1 LLLAAAAELSTRAPA
16 ADPFEAGPWRH
27 FGAARL
33 RYRGADGD
41 EHEVRARREGGSS
54 WRIEVGGETSIVE
67 VLSSGGDLRAEIDG
81 RYVEAGYATD
91 GGGVLVSVGG
101 EAYRLEKPGPPDVD
115 AAGAEA
121 DAGAASL
128 VAPMPGT
135 VVKVMVGEGDE
146 VEEGQPLLVLE
157 AMKMEQTV
165 AAPYS
170 GTVTSLPFAEGA
182 LVPGGS
188 VLAEVSEQRETEE

>member
-1 LLLAAAAELSTRAPA
+1 
-16 ADPFEAGPWRH
+16 
-27 FGAARL
+27 
-33 RYRGADGD
+33 
-41 EHEVRARREGGSS
+41 
-54 WRIEVGGETSIVE
+54 
-67 VLSSGGDLRAEIDG
+67 
-81 RYVEAGYATD
+81 
-91 GGGVLVSVGG
+91 
-101 EAYRLEKPGPPDVD
+101 
-115 AAGAEA
+115 
-121 DAGAASL
+121 
-128 VAPMPGT
+128 

-188 VLAEVSEQRETEE
+188 VLAEVSEQQETEE